1 MTRRSIGAC
10 VLAWALVNGQPVP
23 SPAPLPPKVAA
34 LASQADAARKAGRTD
49 DAVRLYKQVLAQA
62 PRWAEGWWDLGAIHY
77 EASRY
82 QPCRDSFRRLVA
94 LDPKGSPGW
103 AMLGLCEFQLKD
115 LDASRTHLARARV
128 LGLPKDQQITA
139 QAFYHEAVLQNKFA
153 NFEMALRLCAALSR
167 KEPDS
172 PRLIAVAGIAA
183 LRMPVFPHEVPEK
196 DRDLAYRLGRC
207 FVVGGDKPAE
217 EAQRRFEETL
227 KLYPNAPNVHYS
239 YSMFLLANEPE
250 KGMAELKRELEI
262 SPDHLPAMISL
273 ISEYLKRGETEK
285 ALPLAEN
292 AVRVGPENFTSHAS
306 LGRVLIELDQI
317 PQAIRELELAAKLEP
332 DSPQVYLSLA
342 TAYGRA
348 GRKASADRA
357 RAQFSRLKKAG
368 IEASSP

>member
-1 MTRRSIGAC
+1 MTLRWIGVC
-10 VLAWALVNGQPVP
+10 VLAGSLLKGQPVP
-23 SPAPLPPKVAA
+23 SPAPLPPKLAA
-34 LASQADAARKAGRTD
+34 LASQAEAARKTNRTD
-49 DAVRLYKQVLAQA
+49 DAVRLYQQVLAQA
-62 PRWAEGWWDLGAIHY
+62 PRWAEGWWNLGAIHY
-77 EASRY
+77 EADRF
-82 QPCRDSFRRLVA
+82 QPCRDSFQRVVA

-115 LDASRTHLARARV
+115 LVNSRTHLERARI

-183 LRMPVFPHEVPEK
+183 LRTPVFPHELPEK

-207 FVVGGDKPAE
+207 FVVGGEKPAE

-250 KGMAELKRELEI
+250 KGMAELRRELEI
-262 SPDHLPAMISL
+262 SPDHLPAMVSL
-273 ISEYLKRGETEK
+273 ISEYMKRGETEK
-285 ALPLAEN
+285 ALPLAER
-292 AVRVGPENFTSHAS
+292 AVTAGPENFTSHAS

-317 PQAIRELELAAKLEP
+317 PRAIRELELAAKLEP
-332 DSPQVYLSLA
+332 TSPQVYLSLA
-342 TAYGRA
+342 TAYSRA
-348 GRKASADRA
+348 GRKAAANRA
-357 RAQFSRLKKAG
+357 RAQFSRLKKA
-368 IEASSP
+368 EVEVSNP